1 MSSFV
6 GGFLRGIGLPE
17 DAAVRLSGPRPPLP
31 ARLPAGDLAWG
42 AVGAFALAAEVARD
56 AVRGAATGGPPVRAP
71 DRAEPVR
78 LDPIRIAASFR
89 SDQLGRLG
97 GQPPAVWAPLSGFF
111 RAADGWVR
119 THANY
124 PWHAAALRAVL
135 GLGQNADGDA
145 VAAAIAERGAREL
158 EAAAFRAGGLA
169 VAVRDPATWAAERGA
184 PQAPIRVRRGGNGR
198 AAPTGDPL
206 RPLAGIRV
214 LDLTR
219 VIAGP
224 VATRALAGLGADVLR
239 VDSPV
244 RPEPLWQW
252 LDTGRGKRSSLLDLE
267 DRADRS
273 RFAELLAEADVVVTG
288 ARPGA
293 LARFGLEPE
302 QIAES
307 HPDIVTARVRA
318 WAPSGDWGE
327 RRGFDSLVQAAC
339 GIAAVESA
347 DREAPGKLPAQ
358 ALDHSGGA
366 LLAAGVTA
374 LLAERNAGAVEVTL
388 ESIGRALLAV
398 EPAASSS
405 AGSIDPE
412 LLATVDGF
420 VPEAAPSRW
429 GALGIVGEAYLPSW
443 QSDPG
448 PWAGR
453 AFGEDPPRWR

>member
-6 GGFLRGIGLPE
+6 GGFLRGIGLPQE
-17 DAAVRLSGPRPPLP
+17 AAARLSGPRPPLP
-31 ARLPAGDLAWG
+31 ARLPVSDLARD
-42 AVGAFALAAEVARD
+42 AVGAFALAAEAARD
-56 AVRGAATGGPPVRAP
+56 AATGKSHARPPE
-71 DRAEPVR
+71 RAEPVG

-89 SDQLGRLG
+89 SDQLGRLD
-97 GQPPAVWAPLSGFF
+97 GQSPPVWAPLSGFF
-111 RAADGWVR
+111 PAADGWVR

-124 PWHAAALRAVL
+124 PWHAAALRAML
-135 GLGQNADGDA
+135 GLGSDADGGA
-145 VAAAIAERGAREL
+145 VGAAIAERGAREL
-158 EAAAFRAGGLA
+158 EDAVFRAGGLA
-169 VAVRDPATWAAERGA
+169 VAVREPDAWAAQRGA
-184 PQAPIRVRRGGNGR
+184 PTAPIRVDRAGR
-198 AAPTGDPL
+198 ARAALGADPE
-206 RPLAGIRV
+206 RPLGGVRV

-307 HPDIVTARVRA
+307 QPGIVTARVRA
-318 WAPSGDWGE
+318 WAPGGDWGE
-327 RRGFDSLVQAAC
+327 RRGFDSLVQAAS

-347 DREAPGKLPAQ
+347 DRENPGKLPAQ

-366 LLAAGVTA
+366 LLAAGITA

-388 ESIGRALLAV
+388 ESIGRALLAAGA
-398 EPAASSS
+398 AASTG
-405 AGSIDPE
+405 AGFIEPE
-412 LLATVDGF
+412 LLSAVGGF

-448 PWAGR
+448 PWAGS